1 MASRSCGDRRLV
13 GWAVC
18 AALTA
23 AALATSLR
31 AQPAPPAGAQA
42 PERVAAQAK
51 RATERLAAL
60 QREADTLSRTHQT
73 LLVTLRQ
80 LDVERAIAEA
90 KADQADAA
98 ARVAAADLARADATV
113 ADLDTK
119 MAAMAPVV
127 RATVRRLY
135 VNGVADRAAWSI
147 SPAQDAADAAR
158 ALRLLGALAARDRAV
173 LTEYEATRAR
183 LAREREARQARA
195 AEAEAAADA
204 AAQAR
209 AIAVTAAET
218 QAARVRAIDQQ
229 RTLATQLATEL
240 RQATEQLETEVTRL
254 GGASTTTAASMA
266 LPIKPFKSTLPW
278 PAEAPVV
285 RNFGPETSSRFG
297 TRVVRQGIELDTA
310 PGTPVTAV
318 HDGRIVF
325 AGPFA
330 GFGQLVIVDHG
341 GAAFTLYGYLDD
353 LRVEK
358 GAMVDRGETLAVS
371 GRSPSGRQA
380 TYFELRIDGRPVNPL
395 EWLVRR

>member
-1 MASRSCGDRRLV
+1 MARRSCGDRRLV
-13 GWAVC
+13 AWALWGALST
-18 AALTA
+18 AALPG
-23 AALATSLR
+23 ALC
-31 AQPAPPAGAQA
+31 AQPAPAAA
-42 PERVAAQAK
+42 PSASERVAAQAK
-51 RATERLAAL
+51 RATDRLAAL
-60 QREADTLSRTHQT
+60 QREADALTRTQQT

-80 LDVERAIAEA
+80 LDIERAIAET
-90 KADQADAA
+90 KAEQADAA

-113 ADLDTK
+113 ADLDARA
-119 MAAMAPVV
+119 AAMVPVV

-147 SPAQDAADAAR
+147 SPAQDAAAAAR
-158 ALRLLGALAARDRAV
+158 ALRLLGAMAARDREV
-173 LTEYEATRAR
+173 LAEYDATRAR

-195 AEAEAAADA
+195 AEAESAADA

-229 RTLATQLATEL
+229 RSMATQLATEL
-240 RQATEQLETEVTRL
+240 RQASRQLEAEVTRL
-254 GGASTTTAASMA
+254 GTSSATASATVA

-278 PAEAPVV
+278 PADAPVV
-285 RNFGPETSSRFG
+285 RNFGPETSSRYG
-297 TRVVRQGIELDTA
+297 TRVVRQGVELDTA

-395 EWLVRR
+395 EWLIRR